1 MKTRFKIDRIEQ
13 KDGVH
18 LRLIGEFN
26 DVSIC
31 ELIETLKDGCNTRS
45 KVFIHTGGL
54 QSVSVSGFGRAVFE
68 RNLSEL
74 EDGSVQIHFT
84 GSNANPLAPPRTYA

>member
-18 LRLIGEFN
+18 LTLIGEFT

-31 ELIETLKDGCNTRS
+31 ELIETLKDGCSTRNN
-45 KVFIHTGGL
+45 VFIHTAGL
-54 QSVSVSGFGRAVFE
+54 QTISVSGFGRAVFQ
-68 RNLSEL
+68 RNLNEL
-74 EDGSVQIHFT
+74 EDSSVHIHFT
-84 GSNANPLAPPRTYA
+84 GNHTDPLTPPRTYV